1 MRFTYIK
8 LVKFKRFPLRDL
20 EVFEHQFTSK
30 LLMITGPN
38 GSGKSSL
45 FNELTH
51 LPADKNDFYK
61 GGYKEIH
68 CKHEG
73 KHIVAISDFTDGVSY
88 SFLVDDEEQ
97 NHSNNI
103 TTQRELVFRYFKISQ
118 TVHDL
123 LIGKENFT
131 DMSLIN
137 RKKLFSAITHINIDK
152 VLENYNELK
161 EELKNNELLLRTNT
175 SLMQSEEQKL
185 VNDDHLEKLRDTQ
198 TRTKEFIEFLLN
210 FRTELYRYKDTTNI
224 DEAYTLF
231 TNLRQKLKTTIDR
244 YYIPIT
250 AYPIGDLDKYKTQ
263 YTSALNLITY
273 QLKECYTELETKQQE
288 IQVLSL
294 INQSNITNLEVR
306 HTEITSNLLGL
317 RNTLFFYKDAV
328 PVNLEATK
336 SDIYKL
342 EASLPEVVR
351 TIPLNPNRKYSKDR
365 YDQLLNQKK
374 DGLDAL
380 TVLSTRE
387 ISLNKEIDHLTQ
399 HNDNVICPNCDHIWS
414 LKDNA
419 TTVKNLKRE
428 LGEVLTNKV
437 KAQDTIKGVDVQV
450 EELLDYFTLYKQ
462 YSVIRNATQVHL
474 KPFWELVDTQELI
487 FTAPTEIAVSLRKLA
502 NEVIVLDEITA
513 LEREYKEIEKNLAI
527 LSTLKNT
534 NVQQLEANI
543 NELMASAAVMQGEK
557 ITITDTLDVIA
568 KVGSIYK
575 YMDGVEKAID
585 VARND
590 LLTTNVSYAMTDI
603 LNTVDTDLSK
613 YKIILIETEKELHQY
628 SSIQYTIDRYR
639 KIIDDVQA
647 NIKVLNIVLDELSP
661 KNGLIA
667 KSISSFLNIIISN
680 INGTIAGIW
689 EYKMVLKAID
699 VESEALNYR
708 FKVEVEDKLPIDDI
722 SKVSNGMKEV
732 INLSFKMILYK
743 LLGLQNYPVFLDE
756 FGVKL
761 DKVHRSKIFDLIFKM
776 INSDQYSQIFLI
788 THLDMSYAMFKD
800 VELLEM

>member
-1 MRFTYIK
+1 MRFTYIR
-8 LVKFKRFPLRDL
+8 LVLYKRFPLRDL

-61 GGYKEIH
+61 GGYKEIR
-68 CKHEG
+68 CDHEG
-73 KHIVAISDFTDGVSY
+73 KEYKLISDFRDGVSY
-88 SFLVDDEEQ
+88 HFIVDDEEL
-97 NHSNNI
+97 NLSNNI
-103 TTQRELVFRYFKISQ
+103 TTQRELVFKHFKITQ

-161 EELKNNELLLRTNT
+161 EELKNNDLLLRTNT
-175 SLMQSEEQKL
+175 SLLQSEEQKL
-185 VNDDHLEKLRDTQ
+185 INQDHLERLRDTHS
-198 TRTKEFIEFLLN
+198 RTKEFIDFLLD
-210 FRTELYRYKDTTNI
+210 FRTGLGKYHFNSDLDKAYGVYTNW
-224 DEAYTLF
+224 LS
-231 TNLRQKLKTTIDR
+231 KLKKLIDQ

-250 AYPIGDLDKYKTQ
+250 AFPIGHLENYKTQ
-263 YTSALNLITY
+263 YTTSLNMVNY

-288 IQVLSL
+288 ITV
-294 INQSNITNLEVR
+294 
-306 HTEITSNLLGL
+306 LGL
-317 RNTLFFYKDAV
+317 TNQTNTQTLETRKQEILENIRVLTNSLSFFKD
-328 PVNLEATK
+328 PDVNTENIK

-342 EASLPEVVR
+342 EAVIPDVVR
-351 TIPLNPNRKYSKDR
+351 TIPLNLNRQFSKDR
-365 YDQLLNQKK
+365 YDQLLNKK
-374 DGLDAL
+374 KEALDNL
-380 TVLSTRE
+380 THLTTKE
-387 ISLNKEIDHLTQ
+387 ISLSKEIDHLSQ

-428 LGEVLTNKV
+428 LSETLAK
-437 KAQDTIKGVDVQV
+437 KIQSQDLIKHTDKQV
-450 EELLDYFTLYKQ
+450 EELIEYFNLYRQ
-462 YSVIRNATQVHL
+462 YSTVRNATNVYM
-474 KPFWELVDTQELI
+474 KSFWEVVDSGELI
-487 FTAPTEIAVSLRKLA
+487 FKNPTEIAVQLRNA
-502 NEVIVLDEITA
+502 TNELLNIETIRQFQRELQEID
-513 LEREYKEIEKNLAI
+513 KNLNI
-527 LSTLKNT
+527 LSSLKNT

-543 NELMASAAVMQGEK
+543 SELMDFVTEKQLEK
-557 ITITDTLDVIA
+557 ISLTETLTTIS
-568 KVGSIYK
+568 KVDSLYK
-575 YMDGVEKAID
+575 YIRSIENAIEEAQSD
-585 VARND
+585 VRVTNTSYVMED
-590 LLTTNVSYAMTDI
+590 LLRVIES
-603 LNTVDTDLSK
+603 DLSK
-613 YKIILIETEKELHQY
+613 YKVIMIETEKELHQY
-628 SSIQYTIDRYR
+628 NSIQYTIDRY
-639 KIIDDVQA
+639 KKVIDDVQS
-647 NIKVLNIVLDELSP
+647 NIKVLTIVLDELSP

-667 KSISSFLNIIISN
+667 KSISSFLNIIIGN
-680 INGTIAGIW
+680 INSTIGGIW
-689 EYKMVLKAID
+689 EYKMILKAID
-699 VESEALNYR
+699 VETEALNYR

-743 LLGLQNYPVFLDE
+743 LLGLENYPVYLDE

-776 INSDQYSQIFLI
+776 IGSTQYSQIFLI

-800 VELLEM
+800 VEQLEL

>member
-8 LVKFKRFPLRDL
+8 LVLFKRFPLRDL
-20 EVFEHQFTSK
+20 EVFEHEFTSK

-45 FNELTH
+45 FNELTQ

-61 GGYKEIH
+61 GGYKEVH
-68 CKHEG
+68 CEHEG
-73 KHIVAISDFTDGVSY
+73 KQYKLVSDFRDGTSY
-88 SFLVDDEEQ
+88 HFFMDDEEL
-97 NHSNNI
+97 NLSNNI
-103 TTQRELVFRYFKISQ
+103 TTQRELVFRHFKITQ

-161 EELKNNELLLRTNT
+161 EELKNNELLLKTNT
-175 SLMQSEEQKL
+175 SLMQAEEQKL
-185 VNDDHLEKLRDTQ
+185 VNEDHLEKLRETQ
-198 TRTKEFIEFLLN
+198 QRTKEFIEFLLN
-210 FRTELYRYKDTTNI
+210 FRTELYRYKDAKSV
-224 DEAYTLF
+224 DEAYQLF
-231 TNLRQKLKTTIDR
+231 TNLQQTLKTTIDR

-250 AYPIGDLDKYKTQ
+250 AYPIGDLERYKTQ
-263 YTSALNLITY
+263 YSSMLSLITY

-288 IQVLSL
+288 ITVLSL
-294 INQSNITNLEVR
+294 SNQTNIQTLETRYTQVRETISQMTNSLSFFTDPSVN
-306 HTEITSNLLGL
+306 TENI
-317 RNTLFFYKDAV
+317 
-328 PVNLEATK
+328 K

-351 TIPLNPNRKYSKDR
+351 TIPLNLNRRYSKDR

-374 DGLDAL
+374 ETLDHL
-380 TVLSTRE
+380 TVLTTKE
-387 ISLNKEIDHLTQ
+387 ISLTKEIDHLTQ

-414 LKDNA
+414 LKDNE
-419 TTVKNLKRE
+419 TTVRNLRQE
-428 LGEVLTNKV
+428 LSDTLLKKV
-437 KAQDTIKGVDVQV
+437 QAQDLIKNSDLQI
-450 EELLDYFTLYKQ
+450 EELIEYFTLYKQ
-462 YSVIRNATQVHL
+462 YSVIRNATNVHL
-474 KPFWELVDTQELI
+474 RSFWETIDRQELI
-487 FTAPTEIAVSLRKLA
+487 FKAPTEIAVALRALM
-502 NEVIVLDEITA
+502 NEVSHIDAI
-513 LEREYKEIEKNLAI
+513 REYQKECNEIEKNLAI

-534 NVQQLEANI
+534 DAQQLETYI
-543 NELMASAAVMQGEK
+543 EELMDFAAEK
-557 ITITDTLDVIA
+557 QSEKMSVSDTLATIN
-568 KVGSIYK
+568 KVASIYK
-575 YMDGVEKAID
+575 YLTDVQNAIEASRHDLFSANVSFTITDMLNGVE
-585 VARND
+585 
-590 LLTTNVSYAMTDI
+590 S
-603 LNTVDTDLSK
+603 DLSK

-628 SSIQYTIDRYR
+628 SSIQYTIDRY
-639 KIIDDVQA
+639 KKVIDDVQS

-680 INGTIAGIW
+680 INSTIGGIW

-743 LLGLQNYPVFLDE
+743 LLGLENYPVYLDE

-776 INSDQYSQIFLI
+776 INSNQYSQIFLI